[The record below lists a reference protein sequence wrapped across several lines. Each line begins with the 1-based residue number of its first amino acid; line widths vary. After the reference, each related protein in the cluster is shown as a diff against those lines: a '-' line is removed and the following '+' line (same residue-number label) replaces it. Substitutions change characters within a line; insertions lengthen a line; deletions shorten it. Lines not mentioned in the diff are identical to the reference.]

1 MPEPEAAGVSEA
13 GRAKGGKRRNRHVG
27 RGEDRRWGIARRGR
41 PAMRQRGAGA
51 RRGYEAGGTGTG
63 TGTLNGRLRILP
75 ARSFPRAAA
84 LIYKA

>member
-13 GRAKGGKRRNRHVG
+13 GRAA
-27 RGEDRRWGIARRGR
+27 RGN
-41 PAMRQRGAGA
+41 
-51 RRGYEAGGTGTG
+51 EAGGPGTG

>member
-1 MPEPEAAGVSEA
+1 MGREHPFAYGQRTAESRISEVGGEKVMPEPEAAGVSEA
-13 GRAKGGKRRNRHVG
+13 GRGSGGN
-27 RGEDRRWGIARRGR
+27 
-41 PAMRQRGAGA
+41 
-51 RRGYEAGGTGTG
+51 EADGTGTG